1 MADICNSPKGD
12 ILFPYTG
19 ESIQK
24 KLNVDDDSSIIEKRA
39 ARLQEFVNALVNGDE
54 ISQLFI
60 KNDLT
65 EKAKEELVLLQE
77 AVANN
82 RIAEAKKELV
92 DLENKK
98 SRLNDSINEL
108 RADIGTLTEE
118 KKSLKVD
125 VEALK
130 KSKELLNESLNNN
143 LSQILSSDI
152 ETLRNVKSRLVEDI
166 NTISRPSDI
175 KDGDNHSKNVKI
187 EKIGKKDYLPFV
199 PYFSRVDVCEQKTHR
214 LFDDDLFTSDPGPEW
229 HL

>member
-1 MADICNSPKGD
+1 MADICNSPKGN
-12 ILFPYTG
+12 ILFPDTG
-19 ESIQK
+19 GSIQK

-108 RADIGTLTEE
+108 RAILE
-118 KKSLKVD
+118 LL
-125 VEALK
+125 LK
-130 KSKELLNESLNNN
+130 KK
-143 LSQILSSDI
+143 
-152 ETLRNVKSRLVEDI
+152 
-166 NTISRPSDI
+166 
-175 KDGDNHSKNVKI
+175 NH
-187 EKIGKKDYLPFV
+187 
-199 PYFSRVDVCEQKTHR
+199 
-214 LFDDDLFTSDPGPEW
+214 
-229 HL
+229 